1 MKSCVASAPRAP
13 DATLPPRQSAVNR
26 ADLLWLLQR
35 TPADEAREVAAL
47 LGFCR
52 VEPDEPVEPVKQRVK
67 PVPAGQAKPTRD
79 EAPPAGARPRLRASH
94 FAVIEHQR
102 YPAEDSRRR
111 DEGEHGDPGHGDG
124 EIFASLQGDPDHSA
138 PPHIPLSPPSRLS
151 VFLRRSLRTPRPGP
165 QVDLS
170 RLIDQLARVRLPRH
184 LPRQNRPR
192 WSRDAALIVDLSL
205 AAWPLRD
212 DLIELAEQAHALS
225 AGRLPVLCRDSTRSW
240 SRRLPGREVAWAT
253 VDEAAL
259 FEVRHW
265 LIAGDAGS
273 LSADPENRRYWR
285 TRCQGQRARGG
296 ELTLL
301 TGDADREWTRRLPRQ
316 ARLVAWEH
324 GRRLL
329 AARQPGPTTA
339 DDRQRDAASQ
349 RLLAALSLAVVVEPG
364 LLREIRLALGV
375 SMAGELAVWNH
386 PHSEHCILGMQIR
399 REHLAD
405 YRRQLLAELSAAQ
418 RRRVAEIIATHHAGH
433 YRAIRCEEAALAAEL
448 AGFEVEQAL
457 ADWARAL
464 RTLRRKPGGDAARE
478 FTSYL
483 GRTGLRA
490 HASLWQAIPDLA
502 DAYVIARREALQNG
516 AAIPL
521 GLPGS
526 SLERHL
532 GTPGPAGAARRW
544 WLVQNEAGLAGTAL
558 PLQPGQFLLAECEPA
573 QGFDLQTPQH
583 GRQWHALPGAGR
595 ALATLQA
602 DGGPWIVRSAR
613 EKLVVAEVP
622 RPSWARA
629 WGRDRRGLYAV
640 PPSLPGLAVKLY
652 WQPWTDEEAEALTW
666 PPPARG
672 FSSPRQQI
680 AEGVW
685 QGADLDYG
693 LYLDLEFPGGA
704 GVAGIVQRFRWI
716 EPGEFWMGSPDDE
729 AGRDSDEGP
738 RHRVR
743 LTAGYWLA
751 DTACTQALWQAVM
764 GENPS
769 HFKDDPMKPVEQVS
783 WDDVQA
789 FLERAQAMLS
799 GVALEL
805 PTEAEWEYACRAGT
819 ETPFSF
825 GATISPALANYDGNH
840 PYGGAEKGLYREK
853 TVPVKSFAP
862 NPWGLYEMHGN
873 VWEWCADGQRQYA
886 GEPHENPRGSEAL
899 EDDAPRVLRGGSWSG
914 HAGWLR
920 SAYRGRGQRGDRL
933 VSDGQGFRFS
943 LRSTGQAA
951 GAERLQQRHMPEKPA
966 GPKVL
971 STGPKRIGSAV
982 SDFSEADRRGFS
994 KGRQGTGSSLA
1005 ASSEKK

>member
-1 MKSCVASAPRAP
+1 
-13 DATLPPRQSAVNR
+13 
-26 ADLLWLLQR
+26 
-35 TPADEAREVAAL
+35 
-47 LGFCR
+47 
-52 VEPDEPVEPVKQRVK
+52 
-67 PVPAGQAKPTRD
+67 
-79 EAPPAGARPRLRASH
+79 
-94 FAVIEHQR
+94 
-102 YPAEDSRRR
+102 
-111 DEGEHGDPGHGDG
+111 
-124 EIFASLQGDPDHSA
+124 
-138 PPHIPLSPPSRLS
+138 
-151 VFLRRSLRTPRPGP
+151 
-165 QVDLS
+165 
-170 RLIDQLARVRLPRH
+170 
-184 LPRQNRPR
+184 
-192 WSRDAALIVDLSL
+192 
-205 AAWPLRD
+205 
-212 DLIELAEQAHALS
+212 
-225 AGRLPVLCRDSTRSW
+225 
-240 SRRLPGREVAWAT
+240 
-253 VDEAAL
+253 
-259 FEVRHW
+259 
-265 LIAGDAGS
+265 
-273 LSADPENRRYWR
+273 
-285 TRCQGQRARGG
+285 
-296 ELTLL
+296 
-301 TGDADREWTRRLPRQ
+301 
-316 ARLVAWEH
+316 
-324 GRRLL
+324 
-329 AARQPGPTTA
+329 
-339 DDRQRDAASQ
+339 
-349 RLLAALSLAVVVEPG
+349 
-364 LLREIRLALGV
+364 
-375 SMAGELAVWNH
+375 
-386 PHSEHCILGMQIR
+386 
-399 REHLAD
+399 
-405 YRRQLLAELSAAQ
+405 
-418 RRRVAEIIATHHAGH
+418 
-433 YRAIRCEEAALAAEL
+433 
-448 AGFEVEQAL
+448 
-457 ADWARAL
+457 
-464 RTLRRKPGGDAARE
+464 
-478 FTSYL
+478 
-483 GRTGLRA
+483 
-490 HASLWQAIPDLA
+490 
-502 DAYVIARREALQNG
+502 
-516 AAIPL
+516 
-521 GLPGS
+521 
-526 SLERHL
+526 
-532 GTPGPAGAARRW
+532 
-544 WLVQNEAGLAGTAL
+544 
-558 PLQPGQFLLAECEPA
+558 
-573 QGFDLQTPQH
+573 
-583 GRQWHALPGAGR
+583 
-595 ALATLQA
+595 
-602 DGGPWIVRSAR
+602 
-613 EKLVVAEVP
+613 
-622 RPSWARA
+622 
-629 WGRDRRGLYAV
+629 
-640 PPSLPGLAVKLY
+640 
-652 WQPWTDEEAEALTW
+652 
-666 PPPARG
+666 
-672 FSSPRQQI
+672 
-680 AEGVW
+680 VW

-704 GVAGIVQRFRWI
+704 GVAGLVQRFRWI